1 MRVALIALLIAILAP
16 LTATAAHALEFNPDA
31 TLDTSRIDDLR
42 PTTTLQ
48 DVNDDIQEARR
59 CMALSFISGAV
70 ALGMAEED
78 WSYADAPY
86 VVGEWND
93 ALLDEYLDQSDTGIQ
108 DPHVWLVTSTNDCM
122 VAAYGNPEG
131 A

>member
-1 MRVALIALLIAILAP
+1 MRVLTVMALLFVALISAP
-16 LTATAAHALEFNPDA
+16 IGSADAFTLDQTATTAPGN
-31 TLDTSRIDDLR
+31 
-42 PTTTLQ
+42 TLQ
-48 DVNDDIQEARR
+48 DVKDDIQEARR
-59 CMALSFISGAV
+59 CMALSFITGAV
-70 ALGMAEED
+70 HVGMADAHGD
-78 WSYADAPY
+78 WAYADAPY